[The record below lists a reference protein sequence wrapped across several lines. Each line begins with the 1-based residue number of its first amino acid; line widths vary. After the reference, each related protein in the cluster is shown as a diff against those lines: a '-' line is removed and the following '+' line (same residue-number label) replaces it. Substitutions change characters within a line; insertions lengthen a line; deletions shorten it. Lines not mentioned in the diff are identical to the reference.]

1 MIPFGFL
8 KVFLRHF
15 RVWKTYWAASLIGN
29 VGEPVLYIFA
39 FGYGLGKFMPKIG
52 ELSYL
57 EFVAPGLALS
67 ACLYTSAYECTFS
80 SYTRMARQGT
90 FDAILYTP
98 VLIWELALG
107 EVLWGAFKGM
117 LASACMLG
125 VFLWIG
131 LIPSLQSFFAQLGV
145 NFAFGLFI
153 ASASFLMAMLARS
166 YDFFS
171 YFFSLIIAPLFLFSG
186 VFFPADALGEEFQRL
201 VFFSPL
207 YEAIELARFSM
218 GQRAGF
224 PSAAFVVFLIVCGM
238 SVFVALYSAKKRLQ
252 H

>member
-1 MIPFGFL
+1 MPLGFL

-15 RVWKTYWAASLIGN
+15 RVWKRYWFASLVGN

-39 FGYGLGKFMPKIG
+39 FGYGLGRFMPKIG

-80 SYTRMARQGT
+80 TYTRLARQGT

-98 VLIWELALG
+98 VLAWELALG
-107 EVLWGAFKGM
+107 EIFWGAFKGL
-117 LASACMLG
+117 LAAGCMLG
-125 VFLWIG
+125 VFFVIG
-131 LIPSLQSFFAQLGV
+131 LVPSLESLVLQLSV
-145 NFAFGLFI
+145 NFLFGLFI
-153 ASASFLMAMLARS
+153 ASLSFLTSMMAKS

-171 YFFSLIIAPLFLFSG
+171 YFFSLAVAPLFLFSG
-186 VFFPADALGEEFQRL
+186 VFFPADAFGDGFRRV
-201 VFFSPL
+201 VFLSPL
-207 YEAIELARFSM
+207 FQAIEVARFAM
-218 GQRAGF
+218 GQRLAF
-224 PSAAFVVFLIVCGM
+224 PVAAFLLFLSVCGI
-238 SVFVALYSAKKRLQ
+238 SVFVAIYIAKKRLS

>member
-1 MIPFGFL
+1 MPLGFL

-15 RVWKTYWAASLIGN
+15 RVWKRYWLASLVGN

-39 FGYGLGKFMPKIG
+39 FGYGLGQFMPKIG

-80 SYTRMARQGT
+80 TYTRLARQGT

-98 VLIWELALG
+98 VLAWELALG
-107 EVLWGAFKGM
+107 EIFWGAFKGL
-117 LASACMLG
+117 LAAGCMLG
-125 VFLWIG
+125 VFFAIG
-131 LIPSLQSFFAQLGV
+131 LVPSLKSLVLQLFV
-145 NFAFGLFI
+145 NFLFGLFI
-153 ASASFLMAMLARS
+153 ASLSFITSMMAKS

-171 YFFSLIIAPLFLFSG
+171 YFFSLIVAPLFLFSG
-186 VFFPADALGEEFQRL
+186 VFFPADAFGEGFRRV
-201 VFFSPL
+201 VFLSPL
-207 YEAIELARFSM
+207 FQAIEVARFAM
-218 GQRAGF
+218 GQRLGF
-224 PSAAFVVFLIVCGM
+224 PVAAFLLFLAVCGI
-238 SVFVALYSAKKRLQ
+238 SVFVAIYIAKKRLP

>member
-1 MIPFGFL
+1 MPLGFL

-15 RVWKTYWAASLIGN
+15 RVWKRYWFASLVGN

-39 FGYGLGKFMPKIG
+39 FGYGLGRFMPKIG

-80 SYTRMARQGT
+80 TYTRLARQGT

-98 VLIWELALG
+98 VLAWELALG
-107 EVLWGAFKGM
+107 EIFWGAFKGL
-117 LASACMLG
+117 LAAGCMLG
-125 VFLWIG
+125 VFFVIG
-131 LIPSLQSFFAQLGV
+131 LVPSLKSLVLQLSV
-145 NFAFGLFI
+145 NFLFGLFI
-153 ASASFLMAMLARS
+153 ASLSFLTSMMAKS

-171 YFFSLIIAPLFLFSG
+171 YFFSLIVAPLFLFSG
-186 VFFPADALGEEFQRL
+186 VFFPADAFGDGFRRV
-201 VFFSPL
+201 VFLSPL
-207 YEAIELARFSM
+207 FQAIEVARFAM
-218 GQRAGF
+218 GQRLAF
-224 PSAAFVVFLIVCGM
+224 PVAAFLLFLSVCGI
-238 SVFVALYSAKKRLQ
+238 SVFVAIYIAKKRLS

>member
-1 MIPFGFL
+1 LGFL

-15 RVWKTYWAASLIGN
+15 RVWKRYWFASLVGN

-39 FGYGLGKFMPKIG
+39 FGYGLGRFMPKIG

-80 SYTRMARQGT
+80 TYTRLARQGT

-98 VLIWELALG
+98 VLAWELALG
-107 EVLWGAFKGM
+107 EIFWGAFKGL
-117 LASACMLG
+117 LAAGCMLG
-125 VFLWIG
+125 VFFVIG
-131 LIPSLQSFFAQLGV
+131 LVPSLESLVLQLSV
-145 NFAFGLFI
+145 NFLFGLFI
-153 ASASFLMAMLARS
+153 ASLSFLTSMMAKS

-171 YFFSLIIAPLFLFSG
+171 YFFSLAVAPLFLFSG
-186 VFFPADALGEEFQRL
+186 VFFPADAFGDGFRRV
-201 VFFSPL
+201 VFLSPL
-207 YEAIELARFSM
+207 FQAIEVARFAM
-218 GQRAGF
+218 GQRLAF
-224 PSAAFVVFLIVCGM
+224 HVAAFLLFLSVCGI
-238 SVFVALYSAKKRLQ
+238 SVFVAIYIAKKRLS

>member
-1 MIPFGFL
+1 VPLGFL

-15 RVWKTYWAASLIGN
+15 RVWKRYWFASLVGN

-39 FGYGLGKFMPKIG
+39 FGYGLGRFMPKIG

-80 SYTRMARQGT
+80 TYTRLARQGT

-98 VLIWELALG
+98 VLAWELALG
-107 EVLWGAFKGM
+107 EIFWGAFKGL
-117 LASACMLG
+117 LAAGCMLG
-125 VFLWIG
+125 VFFVIG
-131 LIPSLQSFFAQLGV
+131 LVPSVKSLVLQLSV
-145 NFAFGLFI
+145 NFLFGFFV
-153 ASASFLMAMLARS
+153 ASLSFLTSMMAKS

-171 YFFSLIIAPLFLFSG
+171 YFFSLAVAPLFLFSG
-186 VFFPADALGEEFQRL
+186 VFFPADAFGDGFRRV
-201 VFFSPL
+201 VFLSPL
-207 YEAIELARFSM
+207 FQAIEVARFAM
-218 GQRAGF
+218 GQRLAF
-224 PSAAFVVFLIVCGM
+224 PVAAFLLFLSVCGI
-238 SVFVALYSAKKRLQ
+238 SVFVAIYIAKKRLS

>member
-1 MIPFGFL
+1 MMPLGFL

-15 RVWKTYWAASLIGN
+15 RVWKTYWLASLIGN

-39 FGYGLGKFMPKIG
+39 FGYGLGTFMPKIG
-52 ELSYL
+52 GLSYL
-57 EFVAPGLALS
+57 EFVTPGLALS

-98 VLIWELALG
+98 ILVWELALG

-117 LASACMLG
+117 IASACMLG
-125 VFLWIG
+125 VFFSIG
-131 LIPSLQSFFAQLGV
+131 LIPSLASFMAQLGV

-153 ASASFLMAMLARS
+153 ASVSFLVAMLAKS

-171 YFFSLIIAPLFLFSG
+171 YFFSLIVAPLFLFSG
-186 VFFPADALGEEFQRL
+186 VFFPVDALGEGFGRL
-201 VFFSPL
+201 IFFSPL
-207 YEAIELARFSM
+207 YQAIELARFSM
-218 GQRAGF
+218 GHRAGF
-224 PSAAFVVFLIVCGM
+224 PSAAFVVFLLICGT
-238 SVFVALYSAKKRLQ
+238 SVFVSIYSAKKRLQ